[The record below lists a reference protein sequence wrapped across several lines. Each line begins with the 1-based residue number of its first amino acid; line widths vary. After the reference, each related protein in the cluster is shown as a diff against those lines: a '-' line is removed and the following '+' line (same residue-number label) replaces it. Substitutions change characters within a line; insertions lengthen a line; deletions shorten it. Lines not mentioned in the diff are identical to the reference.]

1 MRKLIKG
8 FKKNFQN
15 RIPWSSSISYDFF
28 QSFTDSLNDKSSSEH
43 YAVMKSSDSG
53 HWPLSPPLRISRQRE
68 ICDDRPHTISS
79 VYEHSHSRSALC
91 PQTFQPLSCQG
102 SSVPTTPNPHIT
114 SMRPSRIRPH
124 SLVRNI
130 ELAEL
135 LDRRDALLRRQ
146 NETCMTSSVD
156 SSTRG
161 RMQNMQPY
169 ASIIS
174 AGGMWWILYLMSC
187 LN

>member
-1 MRKLIKG
+1 M
-8 FKKNFQN
+8 
-15 RIPWSSSISYDFF
+15 
-28 QSFTDSLNDKSSSEH
+28 
-43 YAVMKSSDSG
+43 MKSSDSG

-68 ICDDRPHTISS
+68 ISDDRPHTISS
-79 VYEHSHSRSALC
+79 VYERSHSRSALC
-91 PQTFQPLSCQG
+91 PQTFHPLSSQG

-114 SMRPSRIRPH
+114 SMRRPSRIRPH
-124 SLVRNI
+124 SLVRNV

-156 SSTRG
+156 SYTRE
-161 RMQNMQPY
+161 RMQNAQPY

-174 AGGMWWILYLMSC
+174 AGGTCGVLYLLIW
-187 LN
+187 LNL